1 MREVSS
7 NSLAP
12 SQTILFRKKI
22 IGINQWTGKRDST
35 KVIKEAYERVKV
47 FLLPVGHIL
56 AFNLIEDTLHNV
68 IQFHPESII
77 QNLPR
82 CRRDMTYV
90 LTVEKMEDY
99 LTGTL
104 PPLAESEAKTCKHQA
119 ACQTIRKK
127 LANFLQSFT
136 IRINKMRKRNDRLSA
151 RKTLMVILETEE
163 EIKNTITDLQVLG
176 PLMGEMTHPEKS
188 ESGIMNRKALF
199 RQETISYPK
208 IYALFGGTFTGLE
221 KAVQEIWKSINMINN
236 QSSHFYHLKTGRYL
250 ID

>member
-22 IGINQWTGKRDST
+22 IGINQWTGKRDSAR
-35 KVIKEAYERVKV
+35 VIREAYERVKV

-56 AFNLIEDTLHNV
+56 AFNLIEDTLHVV

-82 CRRDMTYV
+82 CRRDMAYV
-90 LTVEKMEDY
+90 LTVERMEEY
-99 LTGTL
+99 LKGSL

-136 IRINKMRKRNDRLSA
+136 IRINKMRRRNDRLSA
-151 RKTLMVILETEE
+151 RKTLMVSLETEE
-163 EIKNTITDLQVLG
+163 EIRNTIAELQVLG
-176 PLMGEMTHPEKS
+176 PLMGEKIPPEKS
-188 ESGIMNRKALF
+188 ESGIMNRNASF
-199 RQETISYPK
+199 RQETISYKK
-208 IYALFGGTFTGLE
+208 IYALFGGTFIGLAM
-221 KAVQEIWKSINMINN
+221 AVRQIWDILKLKNK
-236 QSSHFYHLKTGRYL
+236 QSSPFSHLRTGRYL